1 MLSILVPL
9 LADFIAIACIITFYF
24 RRHQRRDL
32 MLAYAAL
39 NAGVLAVTTMLASAP
54 VGAGL
59 GLGLFGVLSI
69 IRLRSDSITQAEI
82 AYYFIALALG
92 LITGIHAG
100 PIWVAPALAAVLVG
114 VMFVVDHP
122 RTLDATR
129 RQVVTFDEAIA
140 DEDRLRARL
149 EHQLNADVRRLI
161 IEQTDYVRD
170 LTVVD
175 VRYRRRTTTTRQNQ
189 RQGSDLSGLVPQ
201 PEPELAELR

>member
-9 LADFIAIACIITFYF
+9 LADFIAITCIITFYF

-39 NAGVLAVTTMLASAP
+39 NAGVLAVTTVLASAP

-100 PIWVAPALAAVLVG
+100 PIWVAPALAATLVL

-122 RTLDATR
+122 RTLAATR

-175 VRYRRRTTTTRQNQ
+175 VRYRRRTATVRHS
-189 RQGSDLSGLVPQ
+189 RRAGSALPGLASQ
-201 PEPELAELR
+201 PEPELAEIR